1 MLDLHQDYFALFGL
15 TPVFD
20 IDVERLEQAYL
31 EMQGK
36 VHPDRFAH
44 LPDSEKR
51 LSMQWATHANEA
63 FRTLKNPLTRGHY
76 LLELRGVDP
85 AFDTNTAM
93 SADFL
98 MEQMEWR
105 EALGE
110 AQQAADEDALEDLA
124 RRVRAGS
131 KALVLELARQLDV
144 TGDLDGAADTVR
156 RMKFLEKLQHEINDA
171 LTALES

>member
-15 TPVFD
+15 ARAFAID
-20 IDVERLEQAYL
+20 IERLEQAYL
-31 EMQGK
+31 DLQGK
-36 VHPDRFAH
+36 VHPDRYAH
-44 LPDSEKR
+44 LPDAEKR
-51 LSMQWATHANEA
+51 LSMQWATHVNEA

-93 SADFL
+93 SAEFL

-110 AQQAADEDALEDLA
+110 AKDAADEDVLDELA
-124 RRVRAGS
+124 RRVRHSS
-131 KALVLELARQLDV
+131 KALVDELARQLDV
-144 TGDLDGAADTVR
+144 ANDLEGAADTVR

>member
-1 MLDLHQDYFALFGL
+1 MLDLKQDYFALFGL
-15 TPVFD
+15 TPAFRLD
-20 IDVERLEQAYL
+20 EDRLEQAYL
-31 EMQGK
+31 DLQGR

-44 LPDSEKR
+44 LSDAER
-51 LSMQWATHANEA
+51 RQSMQWATHVNEA
-63 FRTLKNPLTRGHY
+63 FRTLRDPLTRGHY

-93 SADFL
+93 SAEFL

-110 AQQAADEDALEDLA
+110 ARDAADEDVLDELS
-124 RRVRAGS
+124 RRIRQRTRAMVEQLGS
-131 KALVLELARQLDV
+131 QLDDA
-144 TGDLDGAADTVR
+144 TDLDAAADTVR

>member
-1 MLDLHQDYFALFGL
+1 MLDLKQDFFALFGL
-15 TPVFD
+15 EPVFA
-20 IDVERLEQAYL
+20 INMERLEQAYL
-31 EMQGK
+31 DIQGR

-44 LPDSEKR
+44 LPDLEKR

-63 FRTLKNPLTRGHY
+63 FRTLKSPLARGHY
-76 LLELRGVDP
+76 LLEMR
-85 AFDTNTAM
+85 NTAM
-93 SADFL
+93 SAEFL

-110 AQQAADEDALEDLA
+110 AQDAADEDALEDLA
-124 RRVRAGS
+124 RRIRHSS
-131 KALVLELARQLDV
+131 KTLVDELGRQLDV
-144 TGDLDGAADTVR
+144 AGDLEGAADTVR

>member
-1 MLDLHQDYFALFGL
+1 MLDLKQDFFALFGL
-15 TPVFD
+15 PTGFSVD
-20 IDVERLEQAYL
+20 MDRLEQAYL
-31 EMQGK
+31 DIQGK

-44 LPDSEKR
+44 LPDVDKR

-63 FRTLKNPLTRGHY
+63 FRTLKSPLARGHY
-76 LLELRGVDP
+76 LLEMRGVDP
-85 AFDTNTAM
+85 AFDNNTAM
-93 SADFL
+93 APDFL

-110 AQQAADEDALEDLA
+110 ATEAADEDALDDLSRRLRHNA
-124 RRVRAGS
+124 R
-131 KALVLELARQLDV
+131 ALEAELARQLDE
-144 TGDLDGAADTVR
+144 TGDLEAAADSVR

>member
-15 TPVFD
+15 APAFD

-31 EMQGK
+31 EIQGR

-51 LSMQWATHANEA
+51 MSMQWATYANEA

-93 SADFL
+93 SAEFL
-98 MEQMEWR
+98 LEQMEWR

-110 AQQAADEDALEDLA
+110 AKDAADEDVLEELA
-124 RRVRAGS
+124 RRIRSSS
-131 KALVLELARQLDV
+131 KALVDELGRQLDV
-144 TGDLDGAADTVR
+144 KVDLDAAADTVR

>member
-15 TPVFD
+15 PRAFAID
-20 IDVERLEQAYL
+20 IERLEQAYL
-31 EMQGK
+31 DLQGK
-36 VHPDRFAH
+36 VHPDRYAH
-44 LPDSEKR
+44 LPDAEKR
-51 LSMQWATHANEA
+51 LSMQWATHVNEA

-93 SADFL
+93 SAEFL

-110 AQQAADEDALEDLA
+110 AKDAADEDVLDELA
-124 RRVRAGS
+124 RRVRHSS
-131 KALVLELARQLDV
+131 KALVDELARQLDV
-144 TGDLDGAADTVR
+144 ANDLEGAADTVR

>member
-1 MLDLHQDYFALFGL
+1 MLDLKQDFFTLFGL
-15 TPVFD
+15 EAVFA
-20 IDVERLEQAYL
+20 IDMERLEQAYL
-31 EMQGK
+31 DIQGK

-44 LPDSEKR
+44 LPDVEKR

-63 FRTLKNPLTRGHY
+63 FRTLKSPLARGHY
-76 LLELRGVDP
+76 LLEMRGVDP

-93 SADFL
+93 SAEFL

-110 AQQAADEDALEDLA
+110 AQDAADEDALEDLS
-124 RRVRAGS
+124 RRIRHSS
-131 KALVLELARQLDV
+131 KSLVDELGRQLDV
-144 TGDLDGAADTVR
+144 AGDLEGAADTVR

>member
-1 MLDLHQDYFALFGL
+1 MLDLKQDFFALFGL
-15 TPVFD
+15 EPAFS
-20 IDVERLEQAYL
+20 IDVDRLEKAYL
-31 EMQGK
+31 DLQGK
-36 VHPDRFAH
+36 VHPDRFTH
-44 LPDSEKR
+44 LSDAEKR

-63 FRTLKNPLTRGHY
+63 FRTLKSPLQRGHY

-93 SADFL
+93 ATEFL

-110 AQQAADEDALEDLA
+110 AREAADETALEELA
-124 RRVRAGS
+124 RRIRHS
-131 KALVLELARQLDV
+131 TKTLVAQLATQLDEA
-144 TGDLDGAADTVR
+144 GDLDGAADTVR
-156 RMKFLEKLQHEINDA
+156 RLKFLDKLHHEINDA

>member
-1 MLDLHQDYFALFGL
+1 MLDLKQDFFALFGL
-15 TPVFD
+15 EPVFA
-20 IDVERLEQAYL
+20 INMERLEQAYL
-31 EMQGK
+31 DIQGR

-44 LPDSEKR
+44 LPD
-51 LSMQWATHANEA
+51 LEA
-63 FRTLKNPLTRGHY
+63 FRTLKSPLARGHY
-76 LLELRGVDP
+76 LLEMRGVDP

-93 SADFL
+93 SAEFL

-110 AQQAADEDALEDLA
+110 AQDAADEDALEDLA
-124 RRVRAGS
+124 RRIRHSS
-131 KALVLELARQLDV
+131 KTLVDELGRQLDV
-144 TGDLDGAADTVR
+144 AGDLEGAADTVR

>member
-1 MLDLHQDYFALFGL
+1 MLDIKQDYFALFGL
-15 TPVFD
+15 TPAFR
-20 IDVERLEQAYL
+20 IDEERLEQAYL
-31 EMQGK
+31 DLQGR

-44 LPDSEKR
+44 LSDAEKR
-51 LSMQWATHANEA
+51 QSMQWATHVNEA
-63 FRTLKNPLTRGHY
+63 FRTLKSPLTRGHY

-85 AFDTNTAM
+85 GFDTNTAM
-93 SADFL
+93 APDFL

-110 AQQAADEDALEDLA
+110 ATDAADEDALDELS
-124 RRVRAGS
+124 RRLRQGTRALE
-131 KALVLELARQLDV
+131 AELARQLDE
-144 TGDLDGAADTVR
+144 TADLEGAADSVR

>member
-1 MLDLHQDYFALFGL
+1 MLDLKQDFFTLFGL
-15 TPVFD
+15 EPVFA
-20 IDVERLEQAYL
+20 IDMERLEQAYL
-31 EMQGK
+31 DIQGK

-44 LPDSEKR
+44 LPDVGKR

-63 FRTLKNPLTRGHY
+63 FRTLKSPLSRGHY
-76 LLELRGVDP
+76 LLEMRGVDP

-93 SADFL
+93 SAEFL

-110 AQQAADEDALEDLA
+110 AQDAADEDALEDLA
-124 RRVRAGS
+124 RRIRHSS
-131 KALVLELARQLDV
+131 KTLVDELGRQLDV
-144 TGDLDGAADTVR
+144 AGDLEGAADTVR